1 MGRCGCINS
10 QSVQGTYR
18 VRREGTAGETIMDG
32 KGRDKVHWED
42 TDVAER
48 RMTKTS
54 VLEKVRKK
62 TRERWGRYLY
72 CRIHRVTQGFGS
84 AK

>member
-1 MGRCGCINS
+1 M
-10 QSVQGTYR
+10 V
-18 VRREGTAGETIMDG
+18 G